1 MLSTSPPSPAVVV
14 GIDGSLAAVEAALWA
29 VDEAVD
35 RDVPL
40 RLLYAIEPPHSGC
53 RDHRSLTHDFA
64 TAEAAVRAASMA
76 VDAADRP
83 VKIEVEIVHGR
94 CVDALVAASR
104 SAAMVCVGAL
114 GIDGADGGR
123 MGATPPAL
131 VARARCPVA
140 VVRRPRSTPN
150 AKGWVTAIVDGS
162 ADVDV
167 VLGQAVDEACRRSAP
182 LRVLMG
188 RRPAFPE
195 IQDANVG
202 AENTRTA
209 TADLERSLACWQ
221 TRHPQ
226 LDIKAVTVPGSPL
239 NYVARHARSIDLVVL
254 DHLAGDQLY
263 ELTPLTDEDE
273 LDFSVLVCEEPRA
286 P

>member
-94 CVDALVAASR
+94 CVDALAAASR
-104 SAAMVCVGAL
+104 SAAMVCVGAR

-123 MGATPPAL
+123 MGSTPPAL
-131 VARARCPVA
+131 VTRARCPVA
-140 VVRRPRSTPN
+140 
-150 AKGWVTAIVDGS
+150 
-162 ADVDV
+162 V

-254 DHLAGDQLY
+254 GHLAGDQLY

-273 LDFSVLVCEEPRA
+273 LDFSVLVCEEPSA